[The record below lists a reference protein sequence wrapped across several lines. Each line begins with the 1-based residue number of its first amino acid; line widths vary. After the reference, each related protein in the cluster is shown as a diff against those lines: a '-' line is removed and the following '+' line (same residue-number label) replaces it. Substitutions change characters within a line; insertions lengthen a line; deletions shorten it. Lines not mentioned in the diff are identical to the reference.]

1 MYPYEILLGLDLYEI
16 FLILGILLVFF
27 LADRLAVKSGF
38 SLALQKVFIVALA
51 ALAFMGCNKSKSAD
65 NAAEATNNTEV
76 QSAVTTTAS
85 DIAVVDVIYVVNE
98 SEIAKTEGVALRNK
112 IAKAEEKFAKKDQ
125 DLQKEMQQLAEKYQK
140 GLITTRDA
148 QTKEQELQKRA
159 AALQQQA
166 QKEVP
171 ALQEEE
177 VPALQEEE
185 MVLNN
190 RVNDLIQR
198 AIKAINADKK
208 YKLIVNSTALLDA
221 DESLNITEQV
231 LAKVNE
237 LYASENTTKKK

>member
-1 MYPYEILLGLDLYEI
+1 M
-16 FLILGILLVFF
+16 
-27 LADRLAVKSGF
+27 K
-38 SLALQKVFIVALA
+38 KVFIVALA
-51 ALAFMGCNKSKSAD
+51 ALAFVGCNENKSAD
-65 NAAEATNNTEV
+65 NAAEATNNTEA
-76 QSAVTTTAS
+76 QAAVATTAS

-148 QTKEQELQKRA
+148 QAKEQELQKRA
-159 AALQQQA
+159 VALQEQA
-166 QKEVP
+166 QK
-171 ALQEEE
+171 E

-190 RVNDLIQR
+190 RVNDLVKR
-198 AIKAINADKK
+198 AIQAINADKK
-208 YKLIVNSTALLDA
+208 YKLVVNSTALLDA

-237 LYASENTTKKK
+237 LYASEKATSKKK